1 MTHYWAAALPSRQEK
16 QKQENERE
24 WCLFP
29 ELNPSV
35 GLSVFPRPW
44 GEKRKA
50 SWASFL
56 PSLLNHSSSN
66 CLIILKT
73 YQGFSSWLCLCV
85 WQCVCVCVR
94 QREALP
100 LVRCTPWLSPT
111 TPLLL
116 PHPLF
121 PHSSYTNIPQLLT
134 TPFFYILQNFEVG
147 GHRPTSSAL
156 CLILIIEY
164 GDWVHAPQQLFRINW
179 ILLKH
184 FAYVFFFYLQFLK
197 YIKAKL
203 AIIILVET
211 LQKRNKLGMYI
222 SFVCRLLNHIKHT
235 VDMSYS

>member
-85 WQCVCVCVR
+85 WQYVCVC
-94 QREALP
+94 EAEWGIAIGEMHPVALTNHP
-100 LVRCTPWLSPT
+100 PPT
-111 TPLLL
+111 TPSPFPSFLIHQHPPTPHYTVLL
-116 PHPLF
+116 HPTKLWGGG
-121 PHSSYTNIPQLLT
+121 PPTDLLCS
-134 TPFFYILQNFEVG
+134 L
-147 GHRPTSSAL
+147 S
-156 CLILIIEY
+156 LILIIKY

-184 FAYVFFFYLQFLK
+184 FA
-197 YIKAKL
+197 
-203 AIIILVET
+203 
-211 LQKRNKLGMYI
+211 
-222 SFVCRLLNHIKHT
+222 
-235 VDMSYS
+235 